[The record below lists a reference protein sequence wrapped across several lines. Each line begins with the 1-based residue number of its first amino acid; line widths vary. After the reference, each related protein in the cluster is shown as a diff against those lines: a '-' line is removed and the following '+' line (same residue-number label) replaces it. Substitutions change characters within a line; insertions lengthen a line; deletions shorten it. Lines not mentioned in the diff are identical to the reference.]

1 MLGKLIKHEFKGS
14 AHFMKMA
21 YMSLGILCVFI
32 FLMWLSDVDFLGSIL
47 SAFLVAGAFATL
59 MFTFVMIAVRYA
71 VNFYGEGSHIMF
83 MLPCSR
89 GSVLIS
95 RFFVSYIW
103 SIVAE
108 AVLVFSFFAV
118 KLYADSTL
126 NAEIANFVDGLLIF
140 KDFSVTFIVFAVVTL
155 LVLPAYLIYSVY
167 FSVSFSHLAVFA
179 KYRKAVALSTFF
191 ILNALAAIFTI
202 TFMLKIPFAVQM
214 SDEGI
219 SFTGSNLAGYI
230 ARKMPL
236 DQAYIGIS
244 GIIFLLIVAVA
255 LHFVTKKLVKSRVA
269 I

>member
-59 MFTFVMIAVRYA
+59 LFTFVMISVRYA

-89 GSVLIS
+89 GSALVS

-103 SIVAE
+103 SIAAE
-108 AVLVFSFFAV
+108 VVLAFSFIAV

-126 NAEIANFVDGLLIF
+126 NAEIVNFIDNLLIF
-140 KDFSVTFIVFAVVTL
+140 KSFSVTFIIFAVVTL

-167 FSVSFSHLAVFA
+167 FSISFSHIAVFA

-191 ILNALAAIFTI
+191 ILNALVAIFAI
-202 TFMLKIPFAVQM
+202 TFMLKIPFVVQM
-214 SDEGI
+214 ANEGV

-230 ARKMPL
+230 AQKMPL
-236 DQAYIGIS
+236 DQAYIGVS
-244 GIIFLLIVAVA
+244 GIIFLLIITIA
-255 LHFVTKKLVKSRVA
+255 LHFITKKLVKNKVS